1 MTFLEDH
8 KLTPESICDDILNIL
23 KGKFD
28 VREPKVQKFFGLEGL
43 LGARELVYLIHILE
57 DRYGICFTAE
67 DMDEERF
74 YTVDGMAD
82 IVHEKLDMGTR

>member
-1 MTFLEDH
+1 MTLAEDT
-8 KLTPESICDDILNIL
+8 KLTSASICADILDIL
-23 KGKFD
+23 KEKFD

-43 LGARELVYLIHILE
+43 LGARELVYLVHILE
-57 DRYGICFTAE
+57 GRYGVCFTAE

-82 IVHEKLDMGTR
+82 ILYSKLNP